1 MMVFIDTLF
10 RFLRIVK
17 LFTVIITRGPYRA
30 IQVNAGGAVFRLH
43 LGPYRS
49 QDDARSIADRIQS
62 ELGLRPLLVVR

>member
-30 IQVNAGGAVFRLH
+30 IQVNAGSTVRAMTGYINYP
-43 LGPYRS
+43 LGPEHLF
-49 QDDARSIADRIQS
+49 ARQARNRTPCSH
-62 ELGLRPLLVVR
+62 